1 MELPGDVDLPPKRVC
16 GDLDLLPG
24 RMDEPAPE

>member
-1 MELPGDVDLPPKRVC
+1 MELPGDVDLAPKRVC

-24 RMDEPAPE
+24 RMDGPAIE